1 MSDVALSVGNLSKS
15 FNIDH
20 QRNGLPAYR
29 TLHDD
34 LINLPRRLLAS
45 FSRNG
50 GFSSETIWALKDVS
64 FEVKRGEVIGIIGAN
79 GAGKSTLLKILNR
92 ITEPTSGG
100 ADIYGRVGAL
110 LEVGTGFH
118 SELTGRE
125 NIFLNGAILGMSRAE
140 IRQKFEEIVAF
151 AEIEKFLDTPVKR
164 YSSGMYVRLAFAVA
178 AHLEPEIL
186 LIDEVLAVGDA
197 QFQRKSLAKMEEV
210 AAKDGRTV
218 IFVSHSMP
226 TISRLCPRVIWL
238 QGGRIAEDGPSD
250 DVIQKYSTTAFVDQD
265 RVSWPDGISNAGI
278 TELKFMAVGLLDKN
292 GRRTVHF
299 DYSEPVTFELTYT
312 VYDALP
318 FCRVGF
324 LVHALDGTPVFEIY
338 DIDEDANGGRCHPG
352 SYILRCEVPGDLL
365 KPGRYSL
372 SLNAGLPG
380 IKNLIRLDGVLQF
393 SVQDHALP
401 DAAMNMPRLGV
412 IRPKAKW
419 IRKAL

>member
-1 MSDVALSVGNLSKS
+1 MSELALSVTGLSKS

-20 QRNGLPAYR
+20 RRDGLPRYR

-34 LINLPRRLLAS
+34 LLALPRRLLTA

-50 GFSSETIWALKDVS
+50 RSTSEIFWALKDIS
-64 FEVKRGEVIGIIGAN
+64 FEVKKGEVIGIIGAN

-92 ITEPTSGG
+92 ITEPTTGG
-100 ADIYGRVGAL
+100 ADVYGRVGAL

-118 SELTGRE
+118 PELTGRE

-140 IRQKFEEIVAF
+140 IRQKFDEIIAF

-197 QFQRKSLAKMEEV
+197 QFQKKSVAKMEEV

-218 IFVSHSMP
+218 IFVSHSMA

-238 QGGRIAEDGPSD
+238 RGGQLAADGASN
-250 DVIQKYSTTAFVDQD
+250 DVIQQYSNIASVDQPQ
-265 RVSWPDGISNAGI
+265 VSWPEGISNAGI
-278 TELKFMAVGLLDKN
+278 TELKLMSVALLDK
-292 GRRTVHF
+292 GSRQTADF
-299 DYSEPVTFELTYT
+299 DYSDPLSFEVTYT
-312 VYDALP
+312 VFDTIP
-318 FCRVGF
+318 FCRIGF
-324 LVHALDGTPVFEIY
+324 MLHALDATPVFEIY
-338 DIDEDANGGRCHPG
+338 DVDEDMGDGRREPG
-352 SYILRCEVPGDLL
+352 SYVLRCEVPGDLL

-372 SLNAGLPG
+372 SLNVGMPG
-380 IKNLIRLDGVLQF
+380 VKNLVRLDGVLQF
-393 SVQDHALP
+393 SVHDHSLP
-401 DAAMNMPRLGV
+401 GAAMNLQRLGV
-412 IRPKAKW
+412 VRPKTKW
-419 IRKAL
+419 FRKTL